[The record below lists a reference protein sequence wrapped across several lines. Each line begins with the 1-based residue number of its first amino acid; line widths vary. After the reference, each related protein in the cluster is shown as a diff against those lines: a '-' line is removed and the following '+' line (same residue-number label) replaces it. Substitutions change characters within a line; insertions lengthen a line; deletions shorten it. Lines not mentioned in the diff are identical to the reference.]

1 MTGTVVK
8 LKTLR
13 HRMLIWEIGSEVTVE
28 SYELSHILGYVQ
40 WGSLR
45 KQTLTDWKNWMVK
58 GTDFIMVHDEA
69 EMRWYETHMFTTLG
83 RELTPVEPSRG
94 YLMFTGAGIAKI
106 LSKTK
111 KIAGPAFRKD
121 TMHLWPELD
130 PDYEFVAPA
139 DLVVD
144 PVSIPNGTTT
154 VTPTPVPAPPT
165 AEDRKYQYEVLQ
177 TLLNQLKEF
186 DDPAMREVA
195 ITAAEAATGK
205 DFSNLRETQV
215 VRAPLPAPVR
225 IIPQAQPKPESKS
238 KSFYELAL
246 TGPLFDAES
255 FYSLKAIGEKAGGF
269 SSGTAGKA
277 ANIVAERMGYTPE
290 QIRRTQLSFNQLPNL
305 RDTNGTL
312 RQMFRFGKEF
322 ANGVVNE
329 LRNNTRFRPTPVP
342 TITAFSEGA
351 NQHVSLTTPLDLGE
365 DEDEAEEEI
374 SENMASILHTLK
386 PSAKH

>member
-13 HRMLIWEIGSEVTVE
+13 HRMLTWQIGTEVTIE

-45 KQTLTDWKNWMVK
+45 KQTLTDWKDWMIN
-58 GTDFIMVHDEA
+58 GTDFIMVYGES
-69 EMRWYETHMFTTLG
+69 EMRWYEKTMFALLSRTVD
-83 RELTPVEPSRG
+83 PVSPSRG

-111 KIAGPAFRKD
+111 KVAGPAFRND

-130 PDYEFVAPA
+130 PDYEFVAPDA
-139 DLVVD
+139 LAVA
-144 PVSIPNGTTT
+144 PVQA
-154 VTPTPVPAPPT
+154 PAPPS

-177 TLLNQLKEF
+177 TLLSQLKEF

-215 VRAPLPAPVR
+215 IRAPLPAPVR
-225 IIPQAQPKPESKS
+225 IIPQVQPKPVIQVVKRGP
-238 KSFYELAL
+238 
-246 TGPLFDAES
+246 GPLFDIES
-255 FYSLKAIGEKAGGF
+255 FYSLKTIGEKAGGY

-322 ANGVVNE
+322 ANGVIKE
-329 LRNNTRFRPTPVP
+329 LRTNTRFRPTPVP

-365 DEDEAEEEI
+365 DEDEAEAEEEI
-374 SENMASILHTLK
+374 SDNMVSFLHTLK
-386 PSAKH
+386 PGTEH